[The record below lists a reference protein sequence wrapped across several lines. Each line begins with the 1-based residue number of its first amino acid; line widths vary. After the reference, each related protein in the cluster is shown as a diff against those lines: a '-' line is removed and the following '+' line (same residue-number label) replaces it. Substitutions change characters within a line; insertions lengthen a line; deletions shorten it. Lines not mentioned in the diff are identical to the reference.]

1 MRYVYDFSTYAEGG
15 RCLYRVAIATAVA
28 SDRPNLIVCDKGGV
42 VAADVADLV
51 AAKRK
56 IRVDPTAAANL
67 EIQFAEITLRGLQRK
82 ERLTKIV
89 AAQRIG
95 SAEAPHQRSVCAH
108 QIVDLPK
115 RQRQSGGQLIG
126 GRAPWNC

>member
-28 SDRPNLIVCDKGGV
+28 SDRPNLIVRDKGGV

-67 EIQFAEITLRGLQRK
+67 EIQFAEITFAVCK
-82 ERLTKIV
+82 EKN
-89 AAQRIG
+89 ASQ
-95 SAEAPHQRSVCAH
+95 
-108 QIVDLPK
+108 K
-115 RQRQSGGQLIG
+115 
-126 GRAPWNC
+126 